1 MEEAAQILVLAVAW
15 GSIYALIALGYTMV
29 YGVLKLINFAHGDI
43 YMIGA
48 FAGLFAARA
57 FGYSEPTIFGTL
69 VVLAVAMASCAALGV
84 VIERAAYK
92 PLRTGINLG
101 LLLIIVAASACF
113 LAALVIVKLRT
124 TEVVLS
130 SGQMWTY
137 RGLVAAAAAVGGG
150 AAWGYLRRI
159 VPKERSARI
168 FRTSLGAYQ
177 KATRLTALITAI
189 GVSFLLE
196 MLGII
201 YFGAKPQAF
210 PVLIPQTPV
219 HLFGNVTIA
228 RTQILILASTA
239 FLLIALRIV
248 VMHTKVGKA
257 MRAVSYDRETA
268 SLMGVNVNSTI
279 SFTFGLG
286 SALAG
291 AAGVLVALV
300 NTSIEPLMGIVPG
313 LKAFV
318 AAVLGGIGNIT
329 GAAVGGF
336 IVGITEGIVKG
347 SAYSSYT
354 DAVAFVILIIILLL
368 RPTGIIGGAAVEK
381 A

>member
-1 MEEAAQILVLAVAW
+1 LEQVAQILVLAIAW

-57 FGYSEPTIFGTL
+57 LGYSEPTVLGTF
-69 VVLAVAMASCAALGV
+69 VVLVTAMAACAALGV

-101 LLLIIVAASACF
+101 LLLIILAASVCF
-113 LAALVIVKLRT
+113 LAALVVVKLKARG
-124 TEVVLS
+124 VVVS

-137 RGLVAAAAAVGGG
+137 RGLVALAAAVGGL
-150 AAWGYLRRI
+150 AAWGYMRGVL
-159 VPKERSARI
+159 PKDKRLRI
-168 FRTSLGAYQ
+168 FRKSLGAYQ

-196 MLGII
+196 MIGII

-210 PVLIPQTPV
+210 PTLVPQTPV

-228 RTQILILASTA
+228 RTQILILVSTA
-239 FLLIALRIV
+239 VLLIGLRIV
-248 VMHTKVGKA
+248 VMHTKVGRA

-268 SLMGVNVNSTI
+268 ALMGVNVNGTI

-286 SALAG
+286 SALAA

-300 NTSIEPLMGIVPG
+300 NTSIEPLMGIIPG

-336 IVGITEGIVKG
+336 IVGITEGMVKG